1 MDDQA
6 RAAGIDPNVPNVARM
21 YDYYLGGKDNFAS
34 DRAAADRI
42 LKIFPETRDSARE
55 NRAFLARAVHLL
67 VESGIRQIVDL
78 GSGLPT
84 RGNTHEIAHEIAPDA
99 HVVYVDYD
107 SVVCAHSRAILGN
120 DDNVTVVQA
129 DVRAPE
135 TLLAE
140 LHGHVDFDQPVAF
153 LLLAVL
159 HFVPDEN
166 PDGAG
171 AYQIIERLR
180 EVSAPGSHLVVSH
193 GTDAKPDTTPEAL
206 EIYNRATA
214 ALSLRTHAEISRF
227 FDGYELLEPGL
238 VFPREWRPVDEPLFG
253 ARDTSIGYVGVGRKP
268 S

>member
-1 MDDQA
+1 VDDQA

-55 NRAFLARAVHLL
+55 NRAFLARAVRLL

-253 ARDTSIGYVGVGRKP
+253 AQDTSIGYVGVGRKP